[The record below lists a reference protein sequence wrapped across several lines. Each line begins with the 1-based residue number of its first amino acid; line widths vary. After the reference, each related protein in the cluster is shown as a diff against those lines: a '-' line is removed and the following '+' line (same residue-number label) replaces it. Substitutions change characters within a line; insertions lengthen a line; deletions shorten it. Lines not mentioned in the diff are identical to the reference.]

1 MTVVK
6 WNVNISH
13 FFLLLMKLLFLFL
26 DLAMIIIEDVITQ
39 NSMLKQVLVILVI
52 VLRHYID
59 SSFERMKKKMVPSL
73 YLMVGSK

>member
-1 MTVVK
+1 
-6 WNVNISH
+6 
-13 FFLLLMKLLFLFL
+13 MKLLFLFL

-59 SSFERMKKKMVPSL
+59 SSFERMKKKNGSFLIFDGRFEIVP
-73 YLMVGSK
+73 

>member
-1 MTVVK
+1 
-6 WNVNISH
+6 
-13 FFLLLMKLLFLFL
+13 MKLLFLFL